1 MSRAIA
7 LVTVVALVAP
17 VFAGCGASKKS
28 SSAGGTGSPV
38 PSSGSGTNFK
48 IEKDS
53 SGAIK
58 RTCDRPSMGRQPPA
72 RTRSRPMS
80 SVTSAGLF
88 HSPGQVAVC
97 HGQR

>member
-28 SSAGGTGSPV
+28 SSAGGTSSRV

-58 RTCDRPSMGRQPPA
+58 RTCDRPSMGGCNSDG
-72 RTRSRPMS
+72 TW
-80 SVTSAGLF
+80 
-88 HSPGQVAVC
+88 
-97 HGQR
+97 